1 MKAKLDGGRV
11 AAFFDLDG
19 TLVPAPSLEWRF
31 FSALRKSR
39 SIPFSNY
46 LRWMGEAL
54 RLMPDG
60 LLAAQHRNKRYL
72 KGVYCDWVVRHMG
85 SIGFF
90 DQGIARVAWHAWQG
104 HRIFLVS
111 GTLEALAGL
120 AATALECDLGSEG
133 VHIRPRVC
141 ATRLAEVRGQ
151 WTGEI
156 SGEALYGRAK
166 AYSVKAVGAEEKID
180 LRECHAYGNSVLDRH
195 FLCAVGHGHAVNPG
209 KQLTALAKQKN
220 WTIWRWLQEK
230 QFTSRKNTDVP
241 EEIHHNE
248 GTA

>member
-1 MKAKLDGGRV
+1 
-11 AAFFDLDG
+11 
-19 TLVPAPSLEWRF
+19 
-31 FSALRKSR
+31 
-39 SIPFSNY
+39 
-46 LRWMGEAL
+46 
-54 RLMPDG
+54 
-60 LLAAQHRNKRYL
+60 
-72 KGVYCDWVVRHMG
+72 
-85 SIGFF
+85 
-90 DQGIARVAWHAWQG
+90 VAWHAWQG